1 MAVILLFKMKK
12 LFACILVLSLFHSF
26 LHSQVIPGFDSPSV
40 KTYKTEM
47 RYNVGNGKTLVYY
60 TPKKFSF
67 ITSLPKDAAGI
78 VSTTF
83 SRKSLKPILALAA
96 ATGGLLV
103 ADQLIADGVEDFSRK
118 INLSPDEKN
127 KNVIV
132 HLGGKDV
139 ALLRFPGNVNTAFYQ
154 VGQGFPSLLIG
165 AGLYTY
171 GKIKDDYRALSTASQ
186 LTEAFILMGVGTQ
199 IVKRITGR
207 QDPSE
212 STTPGGHW
220 HFFPSFSQYQNYT
233 PNYDAFP
240 SGHLATLMSSITIFS
255 ENYPEKKWIKPVG
268 YSLTG
273 LVAYSMINNKVHWAS
288 DYPLALGMGYLCAKQ
303 VVKRNRQ
310 VVNTNASRKK
320 HGEFNYTFSY
330 LNGTL
335 MPGVIYKF

>member
-1 MAVILLFKMKK
+1 MNKAFSSTLFICFFNSFFVSAQTPIAPDTSK
-12 LFACILVLSLFHSF
+12 LVSKAA
-26 LHSQVIPGFDSPSV
+26 
-40 KTYKTEM
+40 KTEM
-47 RYNVGNGKTLVYY
+47 RYDVGKGKTLIYQ
-60 TPKKFSF
+60 TPKKFAF
-67 ITSLPKDAAGI
+67 ITDLPRDAAGI
-78 VSTTF
+78 VTTTF
-83 SRKSLKPILALAA
+83 SKKSIKPLLAIAA
-96 ATGGLLV
+96 STALLII
-103 ADQLIADGVEDFSRK
+103 ADQPITDGVEDFSKR

-132 HLGGKDV
+132 KLGGKDV
-139 ALLRFPGNVNTAFYQ
+139 ALLRFPGNLNTAFYQ

-186 LTEAFILMGVGTQ
+186 LAEAFILMGVSTQ

-207 QDPSE
+207 QNPSE
-212 STTPGGHW
+212 STVPGGRW
-220 HFFPSFSQYQNYT
+220 HPFPSFSAYQNYT

-303 VVKRNRQ
+303 VVRRHRQ
-310 VVNTNASRKK
+310 VITTTGTRKK
-320 HGEFNYTFSY
+320 RGELEYTFNYTGGS
-330 LNGTL
+330 L
-335 MPGVIYKF
+335 MPGIVYKF

>member
-1 MAVILLFKMKK
+1 MKK
-12 LFACILVLSLFHSF
+12 LLACTLAFCLFHLL
-26 LHSQVIPGFDSPSV
+26 LHSQVISRFDSSSGKPF
-40 KTYKTEM
+40 KTEM
-47 RYNVGNGKTLVYY
+47 RYDAGNGRTLVYS
-60 TPKKFSF
+60 TPKKFGF

-78 VSTTF
+78 VSITF
-83 SRKSLKPILALAA
+83 SKESIKPLIGIAA
-96 ATGGLLV
+96 ATGGLIV
-103 ADQLIADGVEDFSRK
+103 ADQLIVDGVEDFSRN

-132 HLGGKDV
+132 HFGGKDV

-154 VGQGFPSLLIG
+154 VGQGFPSLMIG
-165 AGLYTY
+165 AGLYAY

-186 LTEAFILMGVGTQ
+186 LAEAFILMGVGTQ

-220 HFFPSFSQYQNYT
+220 HFFPSFSAYQNYT

-310 VVNTNASRKK
+310 VVNSNAGRKK
-320 HGEFNYTFSY
+320 HGEFDYTFSY
-330 LNGTL
+330 LNGTM
-335 MPGVIYKF
+335 MPGIIYKF

>member
-1 MAVILLFKMKK
+1 
-12 LFACILVLSLFHSF
+12 
-26 LHSQVIPGFDSPSV
+26 
-40 KTYKTEM
+40 M
-47 RYNVGNGKTLVYY
+47 RYNIGNGKILVYPA
-60 TPKKFSF
+60 PKKFGF
-67 ITSLPKDAAGI
+67 ITNLPKDAAGI

-83 SRKSLKPILALAA
+83 SKQSIKPLAVIAA
-96 ATGGLLV
+96 STGALLL
-103 ADQLIADGVEDFSRK
+103 ADQVIVDGVEEFSAR
-118 INLSPDEKN
+118 IHLSPDEKN

-132 HLGGKDV
+132 KLRGKDV

-154 VGQGFPSLLIG
+154 VGQGFPSLMIG
-165 AGLYTY
+165 AGLYAY

-186 LTEAFILMGVGTQ
+186 LAEAFILMGVGTQ
-199 IVKRITGR
+199 IVKRIAGR

-310 VVNTNASRKK
+310 VLNETARRKK
-320 HGEFNYTFSY
+320 HGEFDYTFGY
-330 LNGTL
+330 LNGVMT
-335 MPGVIYKF
+335 PGIVYKF

>member
-1 MAVILLFKMKK
+1 MNKAFLSALLLCF
-12 LFACILVLSLFHSF
+12 FNSF
-26 LHSQVIPGFDSPSV
+26 LVNAQTTILTDTTTPPSKV
-40 KTYKTEM
+40 AKTEM
-47 RYNVGNGKTLVYY
+47 RYDVGNGKTLIYK
-60 TPKKFSF
+60 TPKKFAF
-67 ITSLPKDAAGI
+67 ITDLPKDAAGI
-78 VSTTF
+78 VTTTF
-83 SRKSLKPILALAA
+83 SKKSIKPLLAIAA
-96 ATGGLLV
+96 STGLLII
-103 ADQLIADGVEDFSRK
+103 ADQPITDGVEDFSRR
-118 INLSPDEKN
+118 IHLSPDEKN

-132 HLGGKDV
+132 KLGSKDV
-139 ALLRFPGNVNTAFYQ
+139 ALLRFPGNLNTAFYQ

-186 LTEAFILMGVGTQ
+186 LAEAFILMGVGTQ

-207 QDPSE
+207 QNPSE
-212 STTPGGHW
+212 STVPAGEW
-220 HFFPSFSQYQNYT
+220 HPFPSFSDYQNYT

-268 YSLTG
+268 FSLTG

-303 VVKRNRQ
+303 VVKRNRR
-310 VVNTNASRKK
+310 VESKTGARKK
-320 HGEFNYTFSY
+320 RGELEYTFNYVGGSF
-330 LNGTL
+330 

>member
-1 MAVILLFKMKK
+1 MNKIFSSALLLCLFNLSFVNAQITIKK
-12 LFACILVLSLFHSF
+12 
-26 LHSQVIPGFDSPSV
+26 DSSTT
-40 KTYKTEM
+40 TYKAAKTEM
-47 RYNVGNGKTLVYY
+47 RYDVGNGKTLVYQ
-60 TPKKFSF
+60 TPKKFAF

-83 SRKSLKPILALAA
+83 SRQSIKPLLGIAA
-96 ATGGLLV
+96 STGLLIWS
-103 ADQLIADGVEDFSRK
+103 DQLITDGVGDFSK
-118 INLSPDEKN
+118 QIHLSPDEKN
-127 KNVIV
+127 HNVLV
-132 HLGGKDV
+132 HVGGKDV
-139 ALLRFPGNVNTAFYQ
+139 ALLRFPGNLNTAFYQ

-186 LTEAFILMGVGTQ
+186 LAETFILIGVGTQ
-199 IVKRITGR
+199 LVKRITGR

-212 STTPGGHW
+212 STTPGGTW
-220 HFFPSFSQYQNYT
+220 HFFPSFSEYQNHT

-268 YSLTG
+268 YSLTA
-273 LVAYSMINNKVHWAS
+273 LVGYSMINNKVHWAS
-288 DYPLALGMGYLCAKQ
+288 DYPLAIGMGYLCAKQ

-310 VVNTNASRKK
+310 VLTSTASHKK
-320 HGEFNYTFSY
+320 RGELNYTFNY

-335 MPGVIYKF
+335 MPGIVYKF